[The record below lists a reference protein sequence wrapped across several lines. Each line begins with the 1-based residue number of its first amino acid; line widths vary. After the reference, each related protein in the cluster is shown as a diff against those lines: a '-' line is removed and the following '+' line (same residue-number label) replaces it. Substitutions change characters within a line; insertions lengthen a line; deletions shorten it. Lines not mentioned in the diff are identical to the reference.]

1 MDLIDLVIKDNKMQ
15 EIIDLDTSIFLHLNG
30 LYTAYLDPFMKL
42 YSGKLI
48 WAPLYAS
55 LVYLLWHNLG
65 WRRVLYALIGVALVI
80 LLADQVTGHL
90 IRPWVGR
97 LRPANPE
104 NPLAPLV
111 HIVDGYRGGRHSFPS
126 CHAANTFGLAIYL
139 HLLFRHRWLSTFIV
153 IWALITCYSRIYLG
167 VHYPGDLLVGA
178 LIGAASANAIYYTL
192 KQLIAWE
199 EKHCHITTNTSQSV
213 GYMNQSAT
221 LQGWIVPIA
230 VGLLTILWIA
240 IYSFIVC

>member
-1 MDLIDLVIKDNKMQ
+1 MQ
-15 EIIDLDTSIFLHLNG
+15 EIIDLDTSLFLYLNG

-42 YSGKLI
+42 YSSKLI
-48 WAPLYAS
+48 WVPLYAS
-55 LVYLLWHNLG
+55 LAYLLWRNLG
-65 WRRVLYALIGVALVI
+65 WRRTLYALIGVALVI
-80 LLADQVTGHL
+80 LLADQITGHL

-139 HLLFRHRWLSTFIV
+139 HLLFRHRWLSTFMMV
-153 IWALITCYSRIYLG
+153 WALITCYSRIYLG

-178 LIGAASANAIYYTL
+178 LIGTASASAVYYPLTQLLKWEENRRPQASASSVSQGAVNTNQVVTL
-192 KQLIAWE
+192 K
-199 EKHCHITTNTSQSV
+199 
-213 GYMNQSAT
+213 
-221 LQGWIVPIA
+221 GWAFPIA
-230 VGLLTILWIA
+230 IGLITLLGIA
-240 IYSFIVC
+240 IYSFFVS

>member
-1 MDLIDLVIKDNKMQ
+1 MMQ
-15 EIIDLDTSIFLHLNG
+15 EIIDLDTSLFLYLNG

-42 YSGKLI
+42 YSSKLI

-55 LVYLLWHNLG
+55 LAYLLWRNLG
-65 WRRVLYALIGVALVI
+65 WRRTLYALIGVALVI
-80 LLADQVTGHL
+80 LLADQITGHL

-139 HLLFRHRWLSTFIV
+139 HLLFRHRWLSTFMM

-178 LIGAASANAIYYTL
+178 LIGAASASAVYYPLTQLL
-192 KQLIAWE
+192 KWE
-199 EKHCHITTNTSQSV
+199 ENRRPQASASSVSQGAVNTNQV
-213 GYMNQSAT
+213 VT
-221 LQGWIVPIA
+221 LQGWAFPIA
-230 VGLLTILWIA
+230 IGLITLLGIA
-240 IYSFIVC
+240 IYSFFVS